1 MIKKLSRR
9 HGIRLEEEFM
19 RGWIPARNSGHR
31 PSTCYDLMWSWC
43 NKRHAPSPFSHE
55 PLSSSHASTAVLPL
69 PIYVRIHG
77 TRVKNEKE
85 ENDPARRG
93 QNADRRENEMGREY
107 SSYSLDRHR
116 PSWRLAEVAW
126 DPGRLDASILAFLN
140 RLSHGAIPW
149 ERFNWP
155 KKRPRSRRGYVL
167 IFFSSTPFPLVV
179 FRSSPLPLRDY

>member
-1 MIKKLSRR
+1 
-9 HGIRLEEEFM
+9 M

-85 ENDPARRG
+85 ENDPARR
-93 QNADRRENEMGREY
+93 ARKTKTKWDESTRRT
-107 SSYSLDRHR
+107 
-116 PSWRLAEVAW
+116 PSIVIALRDDLLKSHE
-126 DPGRLDASILAFLN
+126 ILAGLV
-140 RLSHGAIPW
+140 L
-149 ERFNWP
+149 RFSRSWTDSP
-155 KKRPRSRRGYVL
+155 TVRSRGNDL
-167 IFFSSTPFPLVV
+167 IGRRSDLVPGEDT
-179 FRSSPLPLRDY
+179 FLSSSPPLLFLLSFFVHLLCPFETSHVNYYSRL

>member
-1 MIKKLSRR
+1 
-9 HGIRLEEEFM
+9 
-19 RGWIPARNSGHR
+19 
-31 PSTCYDLMWSWC
+31 MWSWC

-69 PIYVRIHG
+69 PICVRIHG

-85 ENDPARRG
+85 ENKPTRRARI
-93 QNADRRENEMGREY
+93 QIDENETGWGY
-107 SSYSLDRHR
+107 SSYSLDRHC

-155 KKRPRSRRGYVL
+155 KKRPRSRRGYLL
-167 IFFSSTPFPLVV
+167 IFFSSSPFPLVV
-179 FRSSPLPLRDY
+179 FRSSPLPLRD